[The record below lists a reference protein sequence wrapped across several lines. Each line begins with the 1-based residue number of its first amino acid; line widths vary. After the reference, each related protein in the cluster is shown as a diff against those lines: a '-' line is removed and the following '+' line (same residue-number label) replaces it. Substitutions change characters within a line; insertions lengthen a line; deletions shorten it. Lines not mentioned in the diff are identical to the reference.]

1 MKEFPKMQIIPL
13 GLEDLHGQKIKIIV
27 TGLQYP
33 VKAKGQEFG
42 GPIKIILQLKV
53 IA

>member
-33 VKAKGQEFG
+33 VKAKVLEFG